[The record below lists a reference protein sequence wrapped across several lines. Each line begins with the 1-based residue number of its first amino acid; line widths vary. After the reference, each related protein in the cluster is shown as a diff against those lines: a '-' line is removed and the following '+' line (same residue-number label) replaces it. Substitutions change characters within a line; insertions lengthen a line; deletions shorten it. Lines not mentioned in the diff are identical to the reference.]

1 MGQLS
6 LLERLAYWS
15 GTLAAGTVWGGLASR
30 FVFPRSDAAGGVWL
44 RTLLYALVIAGPIM
58 DAQGQSI
65 GSVRVI
71 EAPDH
76 AAVDALTEG
85 DPFAKAGCF
94 ARVSINPYRIVYK
107 DGALAE

>member
-1 MGQLS
+1 MLFAVTIEDKPGMAATRRAVRAAHLAW
-6 LLERLAYWS
+6 LEQHR
-15 GTLAAGTVWGGLASR
+15 
-30 FVFPRSDAAGGVWL
+30 DM
-44 RTLLYALVIAGPIM
+44 LVIAGPIM

-71 EAPDH
+71 EAPDR

>member
-1 MGQLS
+1 MLFAVTIEDKPGMAETRRAVRQAHLAW
-6 LLERLAYWS
+6 LEQYW
-15 GTLAAGTVWGGLASR
+15 
-30 FVFPRSDAAGGVWL
+30 DM
-44 RTLLYALVIAGPIM
+44 LVIVGPIM
-58 DAQGQSI
+58 DAQGGSI
-65 GSVRVI
+65 GSVRVV
-71 EAPDH
+71 EAPDR